1 MDPNPN
7 SVIMQKLVPF
17 IQDAYA
23 LENQIVSTLE
33 AHAEEARAFPA
44 VQAKIL
50 EHLEQTR
57 QHRERM
63 AGRLEAYGQHPSAVK
78 DALSGVLGNMLGA
91 VSALRPDTLAR
102 NARDEYVT
110 EHLEIAGYTLL
121 ITTARALGD
130 SAHGA
135 GRRVKS
141 ARRDRHASVAAP
153 APARSLHRGPA
164 RRGREPAARR
174 LAGHAAAP
182 HRSWRPP
189 CRAVV
194 RPSVLEENPT
204 HATRRSKSP

>member
-7 SVIMQKLVPF
+7 DVIMQKLVPF

-33 AHAEEARAFPA
+33 AHAEEARSFPA

-50 EHLEQTR
+50 EHLEQTK

-63 AGRLEAYGQHPSAVK
+63 AGRLDAHGQHPSAVK

-110 EHLEIAGYTLL
+110 EHLEIAAYTLL
-121 ITTARALGD
+121 ITIARALGD
-130 SAHGA
+130 AATVQAAELNLRDEIAMQAWLLQHLPEACIEALQEEGVNLPPGA
-135 GRRVKS
+135 WQATESPPVDPG
-141 ARRDRHASVAAP
+141 AP
-153 APARSLHRGPA
+153 
-164 RRGREPAARR
+164 
-174 LAGHAAAP
+174 HAA
-182 HRSWRPP
+182 S
-189 CRAVV
+189 
-194 RPSVLEENPT
+194 
-204 HATRRSKSP
+204 